1 MILDSVGIQK
11 ILPHRPPF
19 LMVDNILEIERLKRI
34 VGLKSVS
41 INESYFQ
48 GHFPGK
54 PIMPGVL
61 IIEGMAQTGGVLLL
75 LEIPDRDKK
84 LLYFAAVDEARF
96 RRPVVPGDQLRM
108 EVTVLKYRP
117 TFCKLHAVVR
127 GPARIGRKNIF
138 DSFCSVGGDPQDLK
152 FNGERTELVVGD
164 ANRFREFSTVSRGTT
179 QGGGVTRIGSGNL
192 FMAYS
197 HVAHDC
203 IVGSDAVFA
212 NGATL
217 AGHVTIEDYAN
228 VGAFSPVHQFCR
240 VGRYAYI
247 GACTVITQDVP
258 PFSRVVTERETHC
271 YGVNTV
277 GLERRGFNRERL
289 DTIESAFRLLL
300 RSKLNTSQALEQIR
314 AQLNGSPDVRE
325 LVEFIES
332 AERGLHK

>member
-1 MILDSVGIQK
+1 MTEVDSRAVVSPTARLGSGVRVGAFAVVGDGVD
-11 ILPHRPPF
+11 LGDECVLEPHA
-19 LMVDNILEIERLKRI
+19 M
-34 VGLKSVS
+34 
-41 INESYFQ
+41 
-48 GHFPGK
+48 
-54 PIMPGVL
+54 
-61 IIEGMAQTGGVLLL
+61 
-75 LEIPDRDKK
+75 
-84 LLYFAAVDEARF
+84 
-96 RRPVVPGDQLRM
+96 
-108 EVTVLKYRP
+108 
-117 TFCKLHAVVR
+117 VR
-127 GPARIGRKNIF
+127 GPARIGHKNTF

-152 FNGERTELVVGD
+152 FSGEPTELVVGD
-164 ANRFREFSTVSRGTT
+164 GNRFREFSTVSRGTT
-179 QGGGVTRIGSGNL
+179 QGGGVTRIGDDNL

-203 IVGSDAVFA
+203 VVGSHTVFA

-217 AGHVTIEDYAN
+217 AGHVAVDDYAN

-277 GLERRGFNRERL
+277 GLERRGFDRQRL
-289 DTIESAFRLLL
+289 ETIESAFRLLL

-332 AERGLHK
+332 AQRGLHK

>member
-1 MILDSVGIQK
+1 MTSEIDPRAIISTSAHIGNGVRIGAFAVVGDG
-11 ILPHRPPF
+11 
-19 LMVDNILEIERLKRI
+19 VDLGDECVLE
-34 VGLKSVS
+34 
-41 INESYFQ
+41 
-48 GHFPGK
+48 P
-54 PIMPGVL
+54 
-61 IIEGMAQTGGVLLL
+61 
-75 LEIPDRDKK
+75 
-84 LLYFAAVDEARF
+84 
-96 RRPVVPGDQLRM
+96 
-108 EVTVLKYRP
+108 
-117 TFCKLHAVVR
+117 HAVVR
-127 GPARIGRKNIF
+127 GPARIGPKNIF

-152 FNGERTELVVGD
+152 FSGERTELIVGD

-179 QGGGVTRIGSGNL
+179 GGGGVTRIGNENL

-203 IVGSDAVFA
+203 IVGSHTVFA

-217 AGHVTIEDYAN
+217 AGHVVVEDWAN

-240 VGRYAYI
+240 IGHYAYV

-277 GLERRGFNRERL
+277 GLERRGFDRDRL
-289 DTIESAFRLLL
+289 DTIEKAFRLLL

-314 AQLNGSPDVRE
+314 AQLNGSSDIRE

-332 AERGLHK
+332 AQRGLHK

>member
-1 MILDSVGIQK
+1 MNEIDPRAIVASSARMGPGTGVAAFAVVGDGVE
-11 ILPHRPPF
+11 LGE
-19 LMVDNILEIERLKRI
+19 D
-34 VGLKSVS
+34 
-41 INESYFQ
+41 
-48 GHFPGK
+48 
-54 PIMPGVL
+54 GVL
-61 IIEGMAQTGGVLLL
+61 E
-75 LEIPDRDKK
+75 P
-84 LLYFAAVDEARF
+84 
-96 RRPVVPGDQLRM
+96 
-108 EVTVLKYRP
+108 
-117 TFCKLHAVVR
+117 HAVVR
-127 GPARIGRKNIF
+127 GPARIGRKNVF

-152 FNGERTELVVGD
+152 FSGERTELVVGD

-203 IVGSDAVFA
+203 VVGSHTVFA

-217 AGHVTIEDYAN
+217 AWHVIIDDYAN

-240 VGRYAYI
+240 IGRFAYI

-258 PFSRVVTERETHC
+258 PFSRVVTKRETLC

-277 GLERRGFNRERL
+277 GLERRGFDRDRL
-289 DTIESAFRLLL
+289 ETIERAFRLLL

-314 AQLNGSPDVRE
+314 AQLNGSPDIRE